1 MPGALK
7 TEKSRAFAARM
18 STSVTLNQ
26 PRHRPTTL
34 MAISLEDKIPP
45 LDTTSNV
52 ENGNSRFTFTAPDL
66 IKYLDP
72 NFGWDFIPKSLC
84 WS

>member
-1 MPGALK
+1 
-7 TEKSRAFAARM
+7 
-18 STSVTLNQ
+18 
-26 PRHRPTTL
+26 
-34 MAISLEDKIPP
+34 MAISFEDKIPA
-45 LDTTSNV
+45 LDTTSDV
-52 ENGNSRFTFTAPDL
+52 ENRNSHFTFTAPDL